1 MTIPIEHAAAS
12 DEASVVSLWRSA
24 GLVAPHNDPAFDFR
38 LARGGAASDVLV
50 AREDGGIVGAV
61 MVGHDGHRGWIYYR
75 ATLAERRRAGI
86 GRALVGAA
94 DAWLGARDIRKLHLM
109 IRTENRG
116 VAAFYRRLG
125 FEETPRIVMSRWI
138 ER

>member
-1 MTIPIEHAAAS
+1 MTIPLDQAAAA
-12 DEASVVSLWRSA
+12 DEAAVVSLWRAA
-24 GLVAPHNDPAFDFR
+24 GLVASYNDPVFDFR
-38 LARGGAASDVLV
+38 LARDGAASDVLV
-50 AREDGGIVGAV
+50 AREDGAIVGAV
-61 MVGHDGHRGWIYYR
+61 MVGHDGHRGWIYYL

-94 DAWLGARDIRKLHLM
+94 DAWLGARDIRKLQLM

-116 VAAFYRRLG
+116 VAAFYRRRG
-125 FEETPRIVMSRWI
+125 VEEPPRIVMARWI